1 MDADG
6 NRSNTQNDGEKQNGH
21 KAARFFLGWLVALNK
36 GITKLLK
43 KALGPDYIAVTEDE
57 VLDMVNALAQ
67 TPDDDGDEIGRA
79 HV

>member
-6 NRSNTQNDGEKQNGH
+6 NRSNTQNDGEKQYGH

-43 KALGPDYIAVTEDE
+43 KALGPDYIAVTKSS
-57 VLDMVNALAQ
+57 
-67 TPDDDGDEIGRA
+67 TW
-79 HV
+79 

>member
-6 NRSNTQNDGEKQNGH
+6 NRSNTQNDGEKQDGH

-43 KALGPDYIAVTEDE
+43 KALGPG
-57 VLDMVNALAQ
+57 LHRG
-67 TPDDDGDEIGRA
+67 DGGRSPRHGECA
-79 HV
+79 GADP

>member
-6 NRSNTQNDGEKQNGH
+6 NRSNTQNDGEKQDGH

-43 KALGPDYIAVTEDE
+43 KAG
-57 VLDMVNALAQ
+57 
-67 TPDDDGDEIGRA
+67 
-79 HV
+79 